1 MNATKSTSP
10 LLSAT
15 HVTVIK
21 DNKHILDDI
30 SLQIN
35 QAEIITLIGPNGSGK
50 TSLIKALLGL
60 SQINSGSIYRKDDVT
75 IAYVPQLLDTDPTM
89 PLTVMSLMHI
99 ENTSSSL
106 ILEKLD
112 RTGAKHLANN
122 QVSLL
127 SGGELRRVLLARA
140 MLRNADLLVLDE
152 PSAGLDF
159 SGQAQLY
166 ELLTTIRDETQCGIL
181 LVSHDLHL
189 VMAATDKVVCLN
201 HHICCEGKPSDINQ
215 HPEYLRLFSGR
226 NSESVSVY
234 NHHHNHE
241 HGLDGHVCD
250 H

>member
-1 MNATKSTSP
+1 M
-10 LLSAT
+10 LISARD
-15 HVTVIK
+15 VTVLK
-21 DNKHILDDI
+21 DHKKILDSV

-35 QAEIITLIGPNGSGK
+35 QGEIVTLIGPNGSGK
-50 TSLIKALLGL
+50 TSLIKSLTGL
-60 SQINSGSIYRKDDVT
+60 IKVTSGVVSRKQSLK
-75 IAYVPQLLDTDPTM
+75 IAYVPQQLDIDPAM
-89 PLTVMSLMHI
+89 PLTVLSFLK
-99 ENTSSSL
+99 
-106 ILEKLD
+106 LESTDEQAIATKLS
-112 RTGAKHLANN
+112 RAGAQNLSNY
-122 QVSLL
+122 QVSHL

-140 MLRNADLLVLDE
+140 LLKNADLLVLDE

-166 ELLTTIRDETQCGIL
+166 ELLTDIRNETQCGIL

-189 VMAATDKVVCLN
+189 VMAATDKVICLN

-215 HPEYLRLFSGR
+215 HPEYLRLFSGQH
-226 NSESVSVY
+226 SEAVSVY